1 MRGLSSPNVLSVK
14 LRGMRKKHR
23 GAMQLGKLG
32 GKARSKK
39 LSKKQRHEIARL
51 GGLARW
57 KKAKARGKAK
67 RK

>member
-1 MRGLSSPNVLSVK
+1 
-14 LRGMRKKHR
+14 MRKKHL

-39 LSKKQRHEIARL
+39 LSKKQREEIARL

-57 KKAKARGKAK
+57 KKARR
-67 RK
+67 RKK